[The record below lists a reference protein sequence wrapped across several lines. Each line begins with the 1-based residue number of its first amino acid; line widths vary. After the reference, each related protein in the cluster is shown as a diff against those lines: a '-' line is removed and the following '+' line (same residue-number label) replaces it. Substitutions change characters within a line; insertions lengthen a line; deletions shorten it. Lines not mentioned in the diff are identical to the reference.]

1 MKFKYENKLIPKP
14 EIKFETDIESLI
26 NDNLYSINMFEASSD
41 IKYNLFDS
49 TFSIFGTEAD
59 ENKSD
64 PNDPW
69 YKKVWKFIKDLFL
82 KIIGYIKA
90 GFKWIKNKLIR
101 TNENKTK
108 NIEEIKEV
116 AEVVRKLIATNDELK
131 GKMEVNTNQ
140 YIQELYDICY
150 EEVKKNKKISEGKT
164 DRELRKMSQDI
175 TKVVIDGKFKVIAVD
190 TWIFN
195 EEISERVSKNMRSPS
210 FVRRIGD
217 AMDIVDGIGVRMF
230 VVNDIID
237 MTSIIKGCIYLM
249 FDEDRYIE
257 DYYDTNIKEIK
268 RDKDAEGTGEKLL
281 KYTEMISLKVS
292 EIMKY
297 NDGDD
302 KLLVKYTASVPIDN
316 KDGALDKLD
325 KTITP
330 TVVIMDAILTFISN
344 QERNLKALEQ
354 SVNDENKWGAPDSTK
369 TDEESLKNF
378 KENTENFKKCL
389 SNLTTAS
396 NNLIK
401 FLGKTFVSRGLESS
415 AALSMRWHF
424 VSFDDVNDSNIS

>member
-14 EIKFETDIESLI
+14 EIKFETGIEALI
-26 NDNLYSINMFEASSD
+26 NDNLYYIDISEMSSD

-101 TNENKTK
+101 TNENKVK

-131 GKMEVNTNQ
+131 KKVDTNTNQ

-150 EEVKKNKKISEGKT
+150 EELKKNKKISEGKT
-164 DRELRKMSQDI
+164 DSELRKMTQDI
-175 TKVVIDGKFKVIAVD
+175 TKVVIDGKLKVMAVD

-195 EEISERVSKNMRSPS
+195 EEISERVSKNMRSPN
-210 FVRRIGD
+210 FVKKID
-217 AMDIVDGIGVRMF
+217 ASMGIVDGIGVRMF
-230 VVNDIID
+230 VVSDILD
-237 MTSIIKGCIYLM
+237 MTNIIKGCIYLM

-257 DYYDTNIKEIK
+257 DYYDTTIKGIK
-268 RDKDAEGTGEKLL
+268 HDKDEQGVGEKLL
-281 KYTEMISLKVS
+281 KYTEMVSLKVS
-292 EIMKY
+292 EIAKY
-297 NDGDD
+297 NDGGD
-302 KLLVKYTASVPIDN
+302 KLLVKYTASIPFDE
-316 KDGALDKLD
+316 KDEIGKLD
-325 KTITP
+325 KVITP

-344 QERNLKALEQ
+344 QERNLKAVEQ

-369 TDEESLKNF
+369 TDEEALKNF

-389 SNLTTAS
+389 SNITTAS

-401 FLGKTFVSRGLESS
+401 FLGGTFVSRGLESS
-415 AALSMRWHF
+415 AALSMRWYF
-424 VSFDDVNDSNIS
+424 VSYDEVNSPDIN